1 MDPVDRMEYLVDY
14 LTSKKLAMKEYY
26 KSVFSLNCNLVSV
39 FFLLQLLFLSPFL
52 NLLSES
58 QLSQYF
64 GPKLNSRESGI
75 KDYKLVLIIR
85 QFIVKYSLIL
95 IYQQN
100 IFLRHLPCKQFISSE
115 NILPL
120 KTYQRTSFWPFPP
133 TSTSVKNR
141 CQRQNQVILTYPTPA
156 QLLTPC
162 HNILMGYSG

>member
-39 FFLLQLLFLSPFL
+39 FFPLQLLSPFL

-64 GPKLNSRESGI
+64 CPKLNSRKSGI

-85 QFIVKYSLIL
+85 NFIVKYSLIL
-95 IYQQN
+95 IY
-100 IFLRHLPCKQFISSE
+100 
-115 NILPL
+115 
-120 KTYQRTSFWPFPP
+120 
-133 TSTSVKNR
+133 
-141 CQRQNQVILTYPTPA
+141 
-156 QLLTPC
+156 
-162 HNILMGYSG
+162 